1 VWGVPTFFKTAASIK
16 GSEFIA
22 LNGGFLAFWFVC
34 LFVLEALQSSA

>member
-1 VWGVPTFFKTAASIK
+1 MWGVPTFFKTAASIK